1 MKPNILLE
9 DRDILVCRKPAG
21 VPVQSDK
28 TLDYDLV
35 NQLKNYLHEKE
46 ENKFPYI
53 GLVHRLDRPVG
64 GVMVFAKTPQAA
76 KELSKQ
82 IQEKKM
88 EKTYLCVVQKDL
100 SEQVGRERTYLE
112 DYIRKDGRTNTS
124 VIVPKSDKAG
134 KCAQLY
140 YRVLEVVDGNSL
152 VEIRLLTGRHHQI
165 RVQMAAHV
173 GGLVGDTKYNPLATR
188 EQGRKGVALFSN
200 SLRFL
205 HPKTKKTI
213 YVTDFPEGE
222 LWDCFTL
229 PFENVEV

>member
-1 MKPNILLE
+1 MEPKILLE
-9 DRDILVCRKPAG
+9 DKDIIVCRKPAG

-46 ENKFPYI
+46 DQKNPYI

-76 KELSKQ
+76 KELSRQ
-82 IQEKKM
+82 IQERQM

-100 SEQVGRERTYLE
+100 SGQVGKEEVYLE
-112 DYIRKDGRTNTS
+112 DYLRKDGRTNTS
-124 VIVPKSDKAG
+124 TIVPKTDKAG
-134 KCAQLY
+134 KCAKLY
-140 YRVLEVVDGNSL
+140 YRVLEVVDGKSL
-152 VEIRLLTGRHHQI
+152 VEVKLLTGRHHQI

-188 EQGRKGVALFSN
+188 EEGRKGVALYSN
-200 SLRFL
+200 SLRFQ
-205 HPKTKKTI
+205 HPRTKKPI
-213 YVTDFPEGE
+213 YVTDVPKGDFWG
-222 LWDCFTL
+222 CFTCL
-229 PFENVEV
+229 L

>member
-1 MKPNILLE
+1 MEPNILLE
-9 DRDILVCRKPAG
+9 DREILVCRKPAG
-21 VPVQSDK
+21 VPVQSDR

-35 NQLKNYLHEKE
+35 NQLKNYIYEKE
-46 ENKFPYI
+46 EHKPPYI

-76 KELSKQ
+76 KELSRQ
-82 IQEKKM
+82 IQERKM

-100 SEQVGRERTYLE
+100 SEQIGREKIFLE

-124 VIVPKSDKAG
+124 IIVSKTDKTG

-152 VEIRLLTGRHHQI
+152 VEVWLLTGRHHQI

-188 EQGRKGVALFSN
+188 KQVRNGIALFSN

-205 HPKTKKTI
+205 HPGTKKPVF
-213 YVTDFPEGE
+213 VTDLPEGE
-222 LWDCFTL
+222 IWNKFT
-229 PFENVEV
+229 FHA

>member
-1 MKPNILLE
+1 MEPNILLE

-28 TLDYDLV
+28 TLDYDLL
-35 NQLKNYLHEKE
+35 NQLKNYVYEKE
-46 ENKFPYI
+46 EHKLPYI

-76 KELSKQ
+76 KELSRQ
-82 IQEKKM
+82 IQERKM

-100 SEQVGRERTYLE
+100 SEQIGKEKIYLE

-124 VIVPKSDKAG
+124 IIVPKADKAG
-134 KCAQLY
+134 KCANLY

-152 VEIRLLTGRHHQI
+152 VEVRLLTGRHHQI

-188 EQGRKGVALFSN
+188 EQGKKGVALYSN

-205 HPKTKKTI
+205 HPRTKKTI
-213 YVTDFPEGE
+213 YIKDLPKGE
-222 LWDCFTL
+222 VWNRFIGC
-229 PFENVEV
+229 E

>member
-46 ENKFPYI
+46 ENKLPYI

-188 EQGRKGVALFSN
+188 EQGRKGVALYSN

-222 LWDCFTL
+222 LWDCFMQC
-229 PFENVEV
+229 E

>member
-9 DRDILVCRKPAG
+9 DRDILVCRKQPG
-21 VPVQSDK
+21 VPVQSDR

-46 ENKFPYI
+46 EHKAPYI

-82 IQEKKM
+82 IQKKKM

-100 SEQVGRERTYLE
+100 SEQIGKDRTYLE
-112 DYIRKDGRTNTS
+112 DYIRKDGRSNTS
-124 VIVPKSDKAG
+124 VIVSKSDKAG

-140 YRVLEVVDGNSL
+140 YRVLEVVEGNSL
-152 VEIRLLTGRHHQI
+152 VEVWLLTGRHHQI

-205 HPKTKKTI
+205 HPRTKKTI

-222 LWDCFTL
+222 MWDCFTL
-229 PFENVEV
+229 PFEKK

>member
-1 MKPNILLE
+1 MEQNILLE
-9 DRDILVCRKPAG
+9 DKDIIVYKKPAG

-35 NQLKNYLHEKE
+35 NQLKNYLHQKE
-46 ENKFPYI
+46 GANNPYI

-76 KELSKQ
+76 KELSRQ
-82 IQEKKM
+82 IQERKM

-100 SEQVGRERTYLE
+100 SEQLGQEKVYLE
-112 DYIRKDGRTNTS
+112 DYLRKDGRTNTS
-124 VIVPKSDKAG
+124 KIVPKTDKAA
-134 KCAQLY
+134 KCAKLY

-152 VEIRLLTGRHHQI
+152 VEVNLLTGRHHQI
-165 RVQMAAHV
+165 RVQMSAHV

-188 EQGRKGVALFSN
+188 EEGRNGVALFSN

-205 HPKTKKTI
+205 HPRTKKPI
-213 YVTDFPEGE
+213 YVEDVPKGQV
-222 LWDCFTL
+222 WDCFKEL
-229 PFENVEV
+229 

>member
-9 DRDILVCRKPAG
+9 DRDLLVCRKQPG
-21 VPVQSDK
+21 EPVQSDK

-35 NQLKNYLHEKE
+35 NQLKNYLYEKE
-46 ENKFPYI
+46 KHKTPYI

-76 KELSKQ
+76 KELSRQ

-100 SEQVGRERTYLE
+100 SEQVGKDRIYLE
-112 DYIRKDGRTNTS
+112 DYIRKDGRSNTS
-124 VIVPKSDKAG
+124 IIVPKSDKAG

-152 VEIRLLTGRHHQI
+152 VEVRLLTGRHHQI

-205 HPKTKKTI
+205 HPRTKKII

-222 LWDCFTL
+222 MWDRFTL
-229 PFENVEV
+229 PFKKVEE